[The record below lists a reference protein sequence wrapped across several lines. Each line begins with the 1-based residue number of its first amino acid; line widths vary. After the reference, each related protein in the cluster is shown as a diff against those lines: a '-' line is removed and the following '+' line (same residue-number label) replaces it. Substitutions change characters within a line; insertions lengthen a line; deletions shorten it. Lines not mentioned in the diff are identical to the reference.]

1 MLQFTHLLKEAK
13 SKYSPNIKPYL
24 KTHDILDSVDGFSH
38 IVLNYNMLPPIR
50 IKTRPIIFIMK
61 RKSNI
66 RYDPKKA
73 KPRVSPKPPLQGE
86 TRTSTENKDAVND
99 TVERMEPILDEIMES
114 LEEFEKPLNIS
125 NEIILDVKEEEEI
138 VTPSDTQDSS
148 SEYNET
154 LNVEQV
160 STNLSETNLSH
171 LETSVEE
178 EKLPN
183 MSEVENGNMTEN
195 HTELQHSVDNNF
207 TVAESKLNTNN
218 EESEKVG
225 TLKGKLEVSNVLQ
238 EGSSIK
244 ETVKKMIQ
252 VKLEAVKLKRETT
265 DEKKVLEDPEKNNA
279 RPKRIVPIKV
289 ELPQKIKAI
298 PKQELKEKPM
308 TIQET
313 AKDRKAV
320 NVKESIRNIINQ
332 FKEFEKDFVH
342 EDLELIKKE
351 PRNEHSEQS
360 VEMNTKTSTNS
371 VNEVDA
377 TANGE
382 SSRTIKDARES
393 LRDIINQFKQI
404 KSELTSEEEDPFEQ
418 IEATYMQKPISETL
432 MQFSEA
438 LKNLIQRRNKS
449 KTFIANNLDNKKVTS
464 KLHLQPKEVIDN
476 SQSSSELLKTV
487 KVQNYEKEEKTYDM
501 EKLVRDTETVNVKE
515 SANLNINQA
524 SQEKHF
530 TEYRSN
536 RDVPS
541 IAQKSTD
548 NVSNNIEESYTSE
561 EDNVFVQKK

>member
-1 MLQFTHLLKEAK
+1 
-13 SKYSPNIKPYL
+13 
-24 KTHDILDSVDGFSH
+24 
-38 IVLNYNMLPPIR
+38 
-50 IKTRPIIFIMK
+50 
-61 RKSNI
+61 
-66 RYDPKKA
+66 
-73 KPRVSPKPPLQGE
+73 
-86 TRTSTENKDAVND
+86 
-99 TVERMEPILDEIMES
+99 MEPILDEIMES